1 MYFYI
6 SYVLR
11 KYLLVFFK
19 KKFENYK
26 KMWRHKARKRFNAVS
41 MIYVYVHILVLSSQ
55 ICLLLKF
62 SQVNNPNSNYPKW
75 HNATFH
81 RNTLT
86 RLTTKRQETHKLF
99 ILLYKQT
106 LRKREEKRNTNIY
119 NNIQGQHYIYIYISI
134 L

>member
-1 MYFYI
+1 
-6 SYVLR
+6 
-11 KYLLVFFK
+11 
-19 KKFENYK
+19 
-26 KMWRHKARKRFNAVS
+26 MWRHKARKRFNAVS

-62 SQVNNPNSNYPKW
+62 SQVNNPNSNYPKWLQVNNPNSNYPKW